1 MSLEVLTPEIG
12 EVPAF
17 PVTEP
22 DVYDWKDGVLIRTP
36 NWLGDIILTL
46 PAMMVLRKI
55 LPEKCGIFVACPKGF
70 VPIFEALP
78 GLADRIVGLRDA
90 HGFPSWFEFNNIRGL
105 YAGAGIVFN
114 NSFRDALWMRA
125 AAIPRLYGAAARN
138 RSWLLTR
145 AFEFPKRRDRVL
157 NRPHHAAKYLAM
169 VMALGAPAWDGTL
182 PDFQIPYS
190 PECASDEV
198 RRAVE
203 SEHLLAV
210 APGAAYGAAKRW
222 DTDAFREV
230 CRWWIAER
238 KGVVTVLSAKG
249 EAELASAAVRGLP
262 AESVIDLAGKTSMT
276 ELMRILRNAEMC
288 VANDSGN
295 MHLSAALGGKGVA
308 PFGPTDPAATSPIS
322 SRWRLLFNKQECA
335 PCFKRVCPGGSRK
348 CLKSI
353 SASDV
358 VAQIQDLLAMDAS
371 E

>member
-125 AAIPRLYGAAARN
+125 ALIPRLYGAAARN

-222 DTDAFREV
+222 DTESFREV

-295 MHLSAALGGKGVA
+295 MHLSAALGGRGVA

-322 SRWRLLFNKQECA
+322 SRWRLLFNKQKCA

-358 VAQIQDLLAMDAS
+358 IAQIQDLLA
-371 E
+371 

>member
-1 MSLEVLTPEIG
+1 MIAPRSQQPLYGSLPIV
-12 EVPAF
+12 
-17 PVTEP
+17 
-22 DVYDWKDGVLIRTP
+22 DGVVELKQSHRL
-36 NWLGDIILTL
+36 WRWREFRRLRQLRFGVG
-46 PAMMVLRKI
+46 VL
-55 LPEKCGIFVACPKGF
+55 
-70 VPIFEALP
+70 
-78 GLADRIVGLRDA
+78 
-90 HGFPSWFEFNNIRGL
+90 
-105 YAGAGIVFN
+105 FN

-125 AAIPRLYGAAARN
+125 ALVPRLYGAAARN

-169 VMALGAPAWDGTL
+169 AAALGAPPWDGTL
-182 PDFQIPYS
+182 PEFRIPYS

-222 DTDAFREV
+222 DTESFREV

-238 KGVVTVLSAKG
+238 GGVVTVLSTRG

-262 AESVIDLAGKTSMT
+262 AESVIDLAGKTTMT
-276 ELMRILRNAEMC
+276 ELMRILRNAEIC

-308 PFGPTDPAATSPIS
+308 PFGPTDPAATAPIS
-322 SRWRLLFNKQECA
+322 PAWRLLFNKQECA
-335 PCFKRVCPGGSRK
+335 PCFKRVCPDGSRK
-348 CLKSI
+348 CLSCI
-353 SASDV
+353 SADDV
-358 VAQIQDLLAMDAS
+358 IAQIRLLLHA
-371 E
+371 

>member
-125 AAIPRLYGAAARN
+125 ALIPRLYGAAARN

-295 MHLSAALGGKGVA
+295 MHLSAALGGRGVA

-358 VAQIQDLLAMDAS
+358 VAQIQDLLAKDAS

>member
-125 AAIPRLYGAAARN
+125 ALIPRLYGAAARN

-322 SRWRLLFNKQECA
+322 SGWRLLFNKQECA
-335 PCFKRVCPGGSRK
+335 PCFKRICPDGSKK
-348 CLKSI
+348 CLSGI

-358 VAQIQDLLAMDAS
+358 IAQIRTLLAED
-371 E
+371 

>member
-125 AAIPRLYGAAARN
+125 ALIPRLYGAAARN

-145 AFEFPKRRDRVL
+145 AFEFPKRRDRIL

-222 DTDAFREV
+222 ETDAFREV

-358 VAQIQDLLAMDAS
+358 IAQVQDLLAMDAS